1 MNQHGKSMSE
11 RHLPA
16 VTIGLPVF
24 NGENFLREAIES
36 LLNQSFTDFELIIS
50 DNASTDATGE
60 IIREFQKQDPR
71 IRYTRQP
78 ANIGASENYL
88 FVLEQAKSDLFMWAT
103 HDDVWASNWLEVL
116 EKNFTPQ
123 DVGLR
128 GRLVMINGKSVV
140 LDKVLPNFR
149 QGDYIRCF
157 LGNESNYRH
166 HYMYSLFNRKKLLC
180 SDFTTFYIDY
190 YADAMFVY
198 CLLNEGALRTIP
210 ETHNRFRIHDEN
222 AGTKQ
227 AKPWKGWKKLSYRV
241 HPLRYYL
248 DYIRYSNSRSTK
260 LAILALIPV
269 KHLYAQMSLWLKGVR
284 ELLDRFRSAY
294 TQMNI

>member
-1 MNQHGKSMSE
+1 MNQNGKTMSGYP
-11 RHLPA
+11 LPA

-36 LLNQSFTDFELIIS
+36 LLNQSFSDFELIIS
-50 DNASTDATGE
+50 DNASTDATSA
-60 IIREFQKQDPR
+60 IISEFQKQDSR
-71 IRYTRQP
+71 IRYIRQP

-88 FVLEQAKSDLFMWAT
+88 FVLEQAQSNLFMWAT

-116 EKNFTPQ
+116 TKNFTPR

-128 GRLVMINGKSVV
+128 GRLVMINEKSVV
-140 LDKVLPNFR
+140 VDKVLPNFR
-149 QGDYIRCF
+149 QGDHIRCF

-166 HYMYSLFNRKKLLC
+166 HYMYSLFNREKLLAI
-180 SDFTTFYIDY
+180 DFTTFFVDY

-210 ETHNRFRIHDEN
+210 ETHSRFRLHDEN

-227 AKPWKGWKKLSYRV
+227 AKSWKGWKKLSFRV

-248 DYIRYSNSRSTK
+248 DYIRYSESRSTK
-260 LAILALIPV
+260 LAIFALIPV
-269 KHLYAQMSLWLKGVR
+269 KHLYAQASLWLKGAR
-284 ELLDRFRSAY
+284 ELLSR
-294 TQMNI
+294 I